1 MNFIIDDVLNA
12 IEKERRS
19 LASWA
24 QDKRHSLADTDKLG
38 ALRWLAFD
46 LDAQNNRIAAK
57 TLGIAEADLEPL
69 KRVLQAIQ
77 GVGLAQPQTARNGRF
92 ERFKGCFSL

>member
-24 QDKRHSLADTDKLG
+24 QDKRHSLA
-38 ALRWLAFD
+38 
-46 LDAQNNRIAAK
+46 
-57 TLGIAEADLEPL
+57 
-69 KRVLQAIQ
+69 
-77 GVGLAQPQTARNGRF
+77 GV
-92 ERFKGCFSL
+92 